1 MNGAKA
7 KQIRRKSLMLL
18 IEWIKTLVPEE
29 EAKKL
34 TIEQA
39 ADLVPTE
46 THMFSN
52 GKFML
57 SSFSLKW
64 INKKIKKLIKI
75 KNIND
80 ITVEDLTN
88 EN

>member
-1 MNGAKA
+1 MNGRTT

-18 IEWIKTLVPEE
+18 IDWIKTMVSEE

-34 TIEQA
+34 TLEKA
-39 ADLVPTE
+39 ADLVPKD
-46 THMFSN
+46 THIYAN
-52 GKFML
+52 GQVRL

-64 INKKIKKLIKI
+64 INKKIKKLIKY

-80 ITVEDLTN
+80 ITVEDLVN

>member
-1 MNGAKA
+1 MNGRTT

-18 IEWIKTLVPEE
+18 IDWIKTLVSEE

-39 ADLVPTE
+39 ADLVPTD
-46 THMFSN
+46 THIYAN
-52 GKFML
+52 GQMRL
-57 SSFSLKW
+57 SAFSLKW
-64 INKKIKKLIKI
+64 INKKIKKLIKY

-80 ITVEDLTN
+80 ITVEDLVN

>member
-1 MNGAKA
+1 MNGRKT

-18 IEWIKTLVPEE
+18 IDWVKTLVPEE
-29 EAKKL
+29 DAKKL

-39 ADLVPTE
+39 ADLVPKD
-46 THMFSN
+46 THIFTH
-52 GKFML
+52 GKLML
-57 SSFSLKW
+57 TAFSLKW
-64 INKKIKKLIKI
+64 INKKIKKLIKY

-80 ITVEDLTN
+80 ITVEDLVN